1 MEFLFRNN
9 KTDLAILKNTKTAIE
24 TRNIVSVFH
33 NATICSHGLMHAGTS
48 VDQFLRDN
56 LEWLGRA
63 NNWSK
68 FSAIASLGV
77 IHRVT
82 KQNLNNFFFWRTQK
96 KKIFFFRCFRDTL
109 HRVFSCSRRTCQRR
123 ARRAPTR
130 HTLRVVPF
138 MPSASFTPT
147 TAPRLSRTFSRHW
160 ATLKTRP
167 SSTAPAWA
175 SVLLQW
181 PRTMPQSLIS
191 SKKSSTRT
199 QPSLVRLLVSPWA
212 WCFSA
217 RPTMPPL
224 AKW

>member
-1 MEFLFRNN
+1 MLEAFYGKQGLQLPAGDASAEAIAIPAEVKKIEDILSGRLTIGLHMEFLFRNN

-96 KKIFFFRCFRDTL
+96 KKKFFFFAVSGTRCTGSSAAL
-109 HRVFSCSRRTCQRR
+109 
-123 ARRAPTR
+123 A
-130 HTLRVVPF
+130 VPAKGG
-138 MPSASFTPT
+138 PDE
-147 TAPRLSRTFSRHW
+147 H
-160 ATLKTRP
+160 
-167 SSTAPAWA
+167 
-175 SVLLQW
+175 Q
-181 PRTMPQSLIS
+181 
-191 SKKSSTRT
+191 
-199 QPSLVRLLVSPWA
+199 
-212 WCFSA
+212 
-217 RPTMPPL
+217 L
-224 AKW
+224 AIL